1 MSKKRALDRKS
12 RLKEMKVQSLDKLIL
27 GHLNIISI
35 RNKFETLKIII
46 DHSIDILL
54 ISEIKLDDSFLKA
67 QFLIKCSSAPFRFDR
82 NSKGG
87 TILLYI
93 GEYIPSKILT
103 YSSNCDIQW
112 WYWNSF
118 SWI

>member
-1 MSKKRALDRKS
+1 MQNSPSSLSKKRALDRKS
-12 RLKEMKVQSLDKLIL
+12 RLKEMKVQSLDKLVL
-27 GHLNIISI
+27 GHLNITSI

-67 QFLIKCSSAPFRFDR
+67 QFLIVCFSAPFRFDR

-87 TILLYI
+87 AILLYI
-93 GEYIPSKILT
+93 GEDILSKILT

-112 WYWNSF
+112 
-118 SWI
+118 